1 MKLILESWRRY
12 LNEVTFQQASR
23 RSYSLS
29 TGTGAVL
36 KLVKSQLWKF
46 SQHAKET
53 SQFKVY
59 EGILNNKKYTEILSF
74 LVFLPFYN
82 TIRPLDLNDNQKGTA
97 LNWLISTV
105 KKDERVAMRVVAQT
119 QKMFLSG
126 MKAEYNMGY
135 QSDRWKIRA
144 DNEIA
149 AYKIFEETFDIIKM
163 KPEEINNLSKNEMS
177 PELKKLQGVYKG
189 YKSAGGGL
197 SFRSYVIRF
206 VLQDIHPH
214 LITNTL
220 DSASYHG
227 MTGFNL
233 RATLERFF
241 HYQQFMIEK
250 DLYKLK
256 TLQDLKREVDEADE
270 KIKAHQEKQ
279 LYLDAEEGTEVF
291 RDDDIF
297 IAALHNKGAACE
309 LGKETDWCTAA
320 PGLDY
325 FEQYYEPDDP
335 LIFIKK
341 GGQKYQFHYGTSQF
355 MDSNDVELDF
365 DDAMEF
371 HDAISK
377 TDIPN
382 KYPKIGEFL
391 EVTLGISTTMDDT
404 TIQKMSDEYTLGGEQ
419 Q

>member
-46 SQHAKET
+46 SQHAKEA

-59 EGILNNKKYTEILSF
+59 EDILNNKKYTEILSF

-149 AYKIFEETFDIIKM
+149 AYKIFEET
-163 KPEEINNLSKNEMS
+163 
-177 PELKKLQGVYKG
+177 
-189 YKSAGGGL
+189 
-197 SFRSYVIRF
+197 
-206 VLQDIHPH
+206 
-214 LITNTL
+214 
-220 DSASYHG
+220 
-227 MTGFNL
+227 
-233 RATLERFF
+233 
-241 HYQQFMIEK
+241 
-250 DLYKLK
+250 
-256 TLQDLKREVDEADE
+256 
-270 KIKAHQEKQ
+270 
-279 LYLDAEEGTEVF
+279 
-291 RDDDIF
+291 
-297 IAALHNKGAACE
+297 
-309 LGKETDWCTAA
+309 
-320 PGLDY
+320 
-325 FEQYYEPDDP
+325 
-335 LIFIKK
+335 
-341 GGQKYQFHYGTSQF
+341 
-355 MDSNDVELDF
+355 
-365 DDAMEF
+365 
-371 HDAISK
+371 
-377 TDIPN
+377 
-382 KYPKIGEFL
+382 
-391 EVTLGISTTMDDT
+391 
-404 TIQKMSDEYTLGGEQ
+404 
-419 Q
+419 